1 MPFLEPPSVVVHA
14 FSMPGGPE
22 WLIILVIALLLFGKR
37 LPEIMRG
44 LGSSVRSFKKG
55 MDTDAE
61 PIERD
66 VPKPVEGSVSRNQP
80 LPAPSPEDNRPVPP
94 STTTAPQQTQNP
106 PNHY

>member
-1 MPFLEPPSVVVHA
+1 MPFLAPPSVVVQA

-66 VPKPVEGSVSRNQP
+66 VPKGVEGSVSRNQP
-80 LPAPSPEDNRPVPP
+80 LAAPSPEDNKPP
-94 STTTAPQQTQNP
+94 APAPSQPQSQNPP

>member
-1 MPFLEPPSVVVHA
+1 MPFLAPPAVVPA
-14 FSMPGGPE
+14 MFTMPGGSE

-55 MDTDAE
+55 MDTDGE
-61 PIERD
+61 PIEREA
-66 VPKPVEGSVSRNQP
+66 PKAVEGSISRGSP
-80 LPAPSPEDNRPVPP
+80 LAAPSPEDNKPAPP
-94 STTTAPQQTQNP
+94 AAQSQPQSQNPP

>member
-1 MPFLEPPSVVVHA
+1 MPFLAPPSLIVPA
-14 FSMPGGPE
+14 MFTMPGGTE

-61 PIERD
+61 PIEREA
-66 VPKPVEGSVSRNQP
+66 PKAVEGSVSRSSP
-80 LPAPSPEDNRPVPP
+80 LAAPSPEDNKPAPP
-94 STTTAPQQTQNP
+94 SPQSQPQNQP